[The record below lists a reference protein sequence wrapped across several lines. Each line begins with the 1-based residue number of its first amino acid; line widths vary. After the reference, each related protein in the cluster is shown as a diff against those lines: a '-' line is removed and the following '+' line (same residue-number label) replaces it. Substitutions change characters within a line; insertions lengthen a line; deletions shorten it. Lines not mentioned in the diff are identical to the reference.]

1 MSDTYFEC
9 RPSLPKTSLK
19 TLENVFEVVRSSRKS
34 VQEVLLM
41 IQMMMMRQITGLT
54 GRATHAPVIWG
65 VAFLPLVASANSTH
79 FWGV

>member
-19 TLENVFEVVRSSRKS
+19 TLENVSEVVRSSRKS

-41 IQMMMMRQITGLT
+41 IQIPFGEKSL
-54 GRATHAPVIWG
+54 GNEGSFIYLCLEP
-65 VAFLPLVASANSTH
+65 
-79 FWGV
+79 